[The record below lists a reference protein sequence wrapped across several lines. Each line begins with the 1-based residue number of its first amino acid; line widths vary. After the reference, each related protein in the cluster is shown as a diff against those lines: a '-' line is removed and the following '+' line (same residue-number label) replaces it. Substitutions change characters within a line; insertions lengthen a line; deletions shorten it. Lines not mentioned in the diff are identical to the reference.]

1 MMRFKKIAAAGVVVL
16 ASLAAF
22 SSSALAQTVLK
33 VGHISPKSSPE
44 GVAVDRFAALV
55 KEKTSGAVVVEVF
68 PSEQLGPATAMIE
81 STILGNQDLYVG
93 GNVEFERFSPGLKAL
108 GLNYAVESQDQ
119 FRKILRSP
127 LWKEIFVDPLD
138 KAGLSVIASDWER
151 GPFRVLVST
160 KPIKSFDDLKGLKL
174 RIAPIDTWRKS
185 WTALGTQVVVLPWND
200 VYLGLQQGLIEGV
213 TAPANLL
220 GAMKFTEVAKY
231 VARTDE
237 YWGVLAVLG
246 NKRKLSSLRPEHR
259 QALFDAADQAG
270 KEYMRASEAEIEKDF
285 AAMKAKGMQYTVL
298 DLKPGSTKMRPV
310 ILDLEKEGFI
320 PAGIYDRIRAVR

>member
-1 MMRFKKIAAAGVVVL
+1 MMCMAKVAATSLVVFV
-16 ASLAAF
+16 SLVC
-22 SSSALAQTVLK
+22 SGSSALAQTVLK
-33 VGHISPKSSPE
+33 VGHISPKTSAE

-55 KEKTSGAVVVEVF
+55 REKTSGAVLIEVF

-108 GLNYAVESQDQ
+108 GLNYAVESQEQ

-127 LWKEIFVDPLD
+127 FWKEIFVDPLD
-138 KAGLSVIASDWER
+138 KAGLSVVASDWER

-160 KPIKSFDDLKGLKL
+160 KPVKSFDDLKGLKL
-174 RIAPIDTWRKS
+174 RIAPIETWRKS

-200 VYLGLQQGLIEGV
+200 VYLGLQQGMIEGV

-246 NKRKLSSLRPEHR
+246 NKRKLASLKPEHR
-259 QALFDAADQAG
+259 QALIDAADQAG
-270 KEYMRASEAEIEKDF
+270 KEYMRDSEANIERDF
-285 AAMKAKGMQYTVL
+285 ASMKAKGVQYTVL
-298 DLKPGSTKMRPV
+298 DLKPGIAKMRPV

-320 PAGIYDRIRAVR
+320 PAGIYDRIRAVK

>member
-1 MMRFKKIAAAGVVVL
+1 MKRLGKIAAAGLIAL
-16 ASLAAF
+16 ASLVAGN
-22 SSSALAQTVLK
+22 SSALAQTVLK
-33 VGHISPKSSPE
+33 VGHISPKASAE

-55 KEKTSGAVVVEVF
+55 KEKTSGAVVIEVF

-108 GLNYAVESQDQ
+108 GLNYAVDSQDQ
-119 FRKILRSP
+119 FRRILKSP

-160 KPIKSFDDLKGLKL
+160 KPVKSFDDLKGLKL

-220 GAMKFTEVAKY
+220 GSMKFTEVAKY

-246 NKRKLSSLRPEHR
+246 NKRKLASLKPEHR
-259 QALFDAADQAG
+259 QALIDAADQAG
-270 KEYMRASEAEIEKDF
+270 KEYMRASEAEIERDF
-285 AAMKAKGMQYTVL
+285 ATMKAKGMQYTVL
-298 DLKPGSTKMRPV
+298 DLKPGSARMRPV
-310 ILDLEKEGFI
+310 ILELEKEGFI
-320 PAGIYDRIRAVR
+320 PAGIYDRIRAVK